1 MWLWGLIVAAAWAQ
15 TPAFP
20 EYFPTWTA
28 AFSEE
33 VIDSKGKSHNTTGT
47 SYYDSTTWQLRVDRT
62 NAGADQFCALN
73 GLGKLGFDGQC
84 SHYVT
89 GGARYLYYPETDE
102 CCLCCTDA
110 DGCGVVMPDW
120 LHNATFS
127 GEMEHNGD
135 QTYKWDQKGMQ
146 DNFYY
151 ETVAEDPMDRAL
163 VSLYQMNDDLQ
174 DFADYSHDVPA
185 GVFDLPTACL
195 SKERC
200 ALLSVCTL
208 VSLASLFD

>member
-89 GGARYLYYPETDE
+89 GGERYLYYPETDE

-110 DGCGVVMPDW
+110 DGCGMLMPDW
-120 LHNATFS
+120 LGKAEFL
-127 GEMEHNGD
+127 GEMEHNGV
-135 QTYKWDQKGMQ
+135 QTYKWDQKGAE
-146 DNFYY
+146 DNYYY
-151 ETVAEDPMDRAL
+151 ETVAEDPLDRTI
-163 VSLYQMNDDLQ
+163 VSVYQGYNDLQ
-174 DFADYSHDVPA
+174 DFSDYSHAIPA
-185 GVFDLPTACL
+185 GALDLPKACQR
-195 SKERC
+195 KERC
-200 ALLSVCTL
+200 ALLSWCSAV
-208 VSLASLFD
+208 VIGSYFS